1 MKHELGIAFTDYVSF
16 GKYSSY
22 GILLN
27 YPSNLS
33 INQAFS
39 STNNLATLKNELIS
53 TLTNDVEGLS
63 Y

>member
-53 TLTNDVEGLS
+53 TLTDNVEGLS
-63 Y
+63 N